1 MKFPILIIMMVI
13 LAAVFHMLFIMFDN
27 IYYNDQN
34 GIFKLLPDAMN
45 ESMDASHR
53 ATVNNQSK
61 MFRDAFGIGR
71 VACLALIP
79 AVVAIQLL
87 DKPKQGQ

>member
-1 MKFPILIIMMVI
+1 MKFPILIIMMV
-13 LAAVFHMLFIMFDN
+13 LFAAVFHMLFIVFDN
-27 IYYNDQN
+27 MYYNDQN
-34 GIFKLLPDAMN
+34 GVFKLLPDALN

-53 ATVNNQSK
+53 AIVTNQTK

-79 AVVAIQLL
+79 AVVAIQIL
-87 DKPKQGQ
+87 DKPREE